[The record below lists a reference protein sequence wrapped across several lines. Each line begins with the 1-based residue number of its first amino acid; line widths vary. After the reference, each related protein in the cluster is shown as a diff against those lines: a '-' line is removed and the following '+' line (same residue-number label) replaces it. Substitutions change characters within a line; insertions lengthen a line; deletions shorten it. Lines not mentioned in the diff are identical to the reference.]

1 MSDIEG
7 QKLAQLRTEQVDA
20 KFALL
25 DVMSVSELLEVMNES
40 DSEVPKAVAKVL
52 PVIGAAIE
60 DIVERMMQGGR
71 LVYLGAGTSG
81 RLGVLDAAEC
91 GPTFSVSPDEVI
103 AFIAGGDNA
112 LRQAVDG
119 AEDDPTAGEVDL

>member
-52 PVIGAAIE
+52 PVIGAAI
-60 DIVERMMQGGR
+60 
-71 LVYLGAGTSG
+71 
-81 RLGVLDAAEC
+81 
-91 GPTFSVSPDEVI
+91 
-103 AFIAGGDNA
+103 
-112 LRQAVDG
+112 
-119 AEDDPTAGEVDL
+119 